1 MLDLSKKDFED
12 DGSQRYLIIQP
23 VIKYFQILYC

>member
-1 MLDLSKKDFED
+1 MLDLSKSDFED

-23 VIKYFQILYC
+23 VIKYFLTY